1 MTMRRV
7 LLVGQDK
14 GGSGK
19 SLVVRALAESVVT
32 ARIVELEDEKRLV
45 ELDDRV
51 DFFPVR
57 AERSE
62 IDRTSGAAARSE
74 YDAVIDLMA
83 RRPAEGTTMPEPLIV
98 DIGANASRSFLPE
111 VASRA
116 ARYGRIGVEFAM
128 LTVITAEPGASS
140 SAPVVL
146 DLARPFAKPL
156 FAIENQIEGPVDA
169 KILKSLGKDVVLRR
183 LARLTLDPK
192 ANELLQKGG
201 LRFIADRL
209 EEAEDSLSERF
220 GFAAAGRII
229 QDLTAFR
236 AQAMAAVAPMAEW
249 LEKGA

>member
-57 AERSE
+57 ADRSE

-74 YDAVIDLMA
+74 YDGVLDLMA
-83 RRPAEGTTMPEPLIV
+83 RKPAEGAVTPEPLIV

-111 VASRA
+111 IASRA
-116 ARYGRIGVEFAM
+116 ASYRRIGVEFAM
-128 LTVITAEPGASS
+128 LTVITAEPGAAS

-146 DLARPFAKPL
+146 DLARPFARPL
-156 FAIENQIEGPVDA
+156 FVVENQVEGAVDP
-169 KILKSLGKDVVLRR
+169 KVLKALGKDVVQSR
-183 LARLTLDPK
+183 LAHLTLDPK
-192 ANELLQKGG
+192 ANGLLQKGG
-201 LRFIADRL
+201 LRFIAEKL
-209 EEAEDSLSERF
+209 GEAEDNLSDRF
-220 GFAAAGRII
+220 GFAAAGRMI

-236 AQAMAAVAPMAEW
+236 LKAMQAVAPMAEW

>member
-32 ARIVELEDEKRLV
+32 ARIIELEDEPRLV
-45 ELDDRV
+45 ELEDRV

-57 AERSE
+57 ADRSE
-62 IDRTSGAAARSE
+62 IDRTSGEAARSE
-74 YDAVIDLMA
+74 YDAVLDLMA
-83 RRPAEGTTMPEPLIV
+83 RKPAAGATLPEPLIV

-116 ARYGRIGVEFAM
+116 ARYARIGVEFAM
-128 LTVITAEPGASS
+128 LTVITAEPGAAS

-156 FAIENQIEGPVDA
+156 FAVENQIEGPVDA
-169 KILKSLGKDVVLRR
+169 KVLKALGKDAVLRR

-192 ANELLQKGG
+192 ANGLLQKGG
-201 LRFIADRL
+201 LRFIAERL
-209 EEAEDSLSERF
+209 GEAEDNLSETF
-220 GFAAAGRII
+220 GFAAAGRMI

-249 LEKGA
+249 LERGA

>member
-32 ARIVELEDEKRLV
+32 ARIVELEDEPRLV
-45 ELDDRV
+45 ELEDRV

-74 YDAVIDLMA
+74 YDAVLDLIA
-83 RRPAEGTTMPEPLIV
+83 RKPASGATRPEPLIV

-111 VASRA
+111 VAARA
-116 ARYGRIGVEFAM
+116 ARYGRIGVDFAM
-128 LTVITAEPGASS
+128 LTVITAEPGAAS

-146 DLARPFAKPL
+146 HLARPFAKPL
-156 FAIENQIEGPVDA
+156 FAVENRIEGPVNA
-169 KILKSLGKDVVLRR
+169 KILKALGKEVVLSC
-183 LARLTLDPK
+183 LERLTLDPK
-192 ANELLQKGG
+192 ANSLLQKGG
-201 LRFIADRL
+201 LRFIAEKLD
-209 EEAEDSLSERF
+209 EAEDTLSETF
-220 GFAAAGRII
+220 GFAAASRMV

-249 LEKGA
+249 LERGA

>member
-51 DFFPVR
+51 DFFPIR

-116 ARYGRIGVEFAM
+116 TRYGRIGVEFAM

-220 GFAAAGRII
+220 GFAAAGRMI

>member
-7 LLVGQDK
+7 LMMGQDK

-45 ELDDRV
+45 ELEDRV

-57 AERSE
+57 AERRE

-74 YDAVIDLMA
+74 YDAVLDLMA
-83 RRPAEGTTMPEPLIV
+83 RKPAPCATTPEQLIV

-116 ARYGRIGVEFAM
+116 ASYGRIGVEFAM
-128 LTVITAEPGASS
+128 LTVVTAEPGAAS

-156 FAIENQIEGPVDA
+156 FAIENQIEGPVDP
-169 KILKSLGKDVVLRR
+169 KILKALGKGVVLSR
-183 LARLTLDPK
+183 LPRLTLDPK
-192 ANELLQKGG
+192 ANSLLQRGG
-201 LRFIADRL
+201 LRFIAERL
-209 EEAEDSLSERF
+209 GEAEDSLSETY
-220 GFAAAGRII
+220 GFAAAGRMI

-236 AQAMAAVAPMAEW
+236 AQAMLAVAPMAEW

>member
-32 ARIVELEDEKRLV
+32 ARIVELEDEKRLI
-45 ELDDRV
+45 ELDDRI

-57 AERSE
+57 ADRSE

-74 YDAVIDLMA
+74 YDAVLDLIA
-83 RRPAEGTTMPEPLIV
+83 RKPAEGAPSPEPLIV

-111 VASRA
+111 IASRA
-116 ARYGRIGVEFAM
+116 AQYGRIGVEFAM
-128 LTVITAEPGASS
+128 LTVITAEPGAAS

-146 DLARPFAKPL
+146 DLARPFANPL
-156 FAIENQIEGPVDA
+156 FAIENQIEGAVDA
-169 KILKSLGKDVVLRR
+169 KVMKALGKDVILSR
-183 LARLTLDPK
+183 LPHLTLDPK
-192 ANELLQKGG
+192 ANGLLQKGG
-201 LRFIADRL
+201 LRFIAERL
-209 EEAEDSLSERF
+209 GGAEDNLSERF
-220 GFAAAGRII
+220 GFAAAGRMI

-236 AQAMAAVAPMAEW
+236 AKAMQAVAAMAEW